1 MKKILSAKSVKASYR
16 LTERSGVEQLQ
27 YVRSI
32 MVRYRLTCMGYDYI
46 VRDCGTIAGLSAQA
60 DIKIVVTDFGYRRR
74 LEYERL
80 LQSDKD
86 SLIFVNHTDGNVFY
100 KETGRLEIK
109 RQFYRIPCVYDW
121 NNGSKLLDRVFLEAL
136 SAVIS
141 KPCRKQVKGGAGAGR
156 KYIISKNK

>member
-1 MKKILSAKSVKASYR
+1 MPSDKVLCALSRHRVLCHKEK
-16 LTERSGVEQLQ
+16 
-27 YVRSI
+27 
-32 MVRYRLTCMGYDYI
+32 C
-46 VRDCGTIAGLSAQA
+46 
-60 DIKIVVTDFGYRRR
+60 FG
-74 LEYERL
+74 L

>member
-1 MKKILSAKSVKASYR
+1 M
-16 LTERSGVEQLQ
+16 
-27 YVRSI
+27 
-32 MVRYRLTCMGYDYI
+32 
-46 VRDCGTIAGLSAQA
+46 SAQGG
-60 DIKIVVTDFGYRRR
+60 IKIVVTDFGYRRR

>member
-1 MKKILSAKSVKASYR
+1 MRLRGDRFEPYDDRGKIWRSV
-16 LTERSGVEQLQ
+16 SG
-27 YVRSI
+27 
-32 MVRYRLTCMGYDYI
+32 
-46 VRDCGTIAGLSAQA
+46 
-60 DIKIVVTDFGYRRR
+60 DFGW
-74 LEYERL
+74 
-80 LQSDKD
+80 QCSDK
-86 SLIFVNHTDGNVFY
+86 NVFY

-141 KPCRKQVKGGAGAGR
+141 KPCRKQVKGGEGAGR